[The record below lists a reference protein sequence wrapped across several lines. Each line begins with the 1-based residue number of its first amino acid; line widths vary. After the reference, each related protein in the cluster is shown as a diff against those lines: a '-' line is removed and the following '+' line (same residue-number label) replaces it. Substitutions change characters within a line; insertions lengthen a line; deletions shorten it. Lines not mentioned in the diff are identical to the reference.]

1 MEQSSN
7 ITSRYGKRGYYVKKI
22 VRLSSFCALLAIGVF
37 VFSNSFACAQVTG
50 KSVKIGIMLPIT
62 ASSGADSKGQV
73 MAAEIAR
80 DEINGAGGVGGVP
93 LELVTY
99 DTRGDVKEAIIVFKK
114 LAMGDKVL
122 SVMGP
127 GYSTEC
133 EVVFP
138 LANELKLVSVSPAS
152 AKPGLTAKNRPWA
165 FRDSGIADRKLAP
178 GFKKWIETNKI
189 KKVYMVWDAKD
200 ALAKSEIN
208 DIFPVLL
215 KANGAESLGV
225 LTYMTGDMDFSA
237 LVTKVKEAKPDGL
250 IVSSGP
256 TEMANFVREWRKQ
269 GLKQPVFGGAEA
281 YQIDL
286 MRIGGKDVEGM
297 MTGGHVW
304 IGRQDPRMQAF
315 VKNYQ
320 ERGKTQLPKEIA
332 GTPPDTNQVAIYDG
346 IYINKKAMEEYKITN
361 RPDDIEKDR
370 DKIRQGWQNL
380 KNYNAIMGVISM
392 GADGD
397 IIGKN
402 YIITVKDGRFAG
414 SE

>member
-1 MEQSSN
+1 
-7 ITSRYGKRGYYVKKI
+7 VKKI
-22 VRLSSFCALLAIGVF
+22 SWLFGISALLVIGVF
-37 VFSNSFACAQVTG
+37 LFSSSFVLAQVTG
-50 KSVKIGIMLPIT
+50 KSVKIGIMVPIT

-73 MAAEIAR
+73 LAAEIAR
-80 DEINGAGGVGGVP
+80 DEINAAGGIGGVP
-93 LELVTY
+93 LELVVY
-99 DTRGDVKEAIIVFKK
+99 DTRADVKEDIIIFKK
-114 LAMGDKVL
+114 LALVDKVL

-138 LANELKLVSVSPAS
+138 LANELKLVSAAPAS

-178 GFKKWIETNKI
+178 AFKKWIEMYKI
-189 KKVYMVWDAKD
+189 KKVYMVYDAKD
-200 ALAKSEIN
+200 ALAKSEMN
-208 DIFPVLL
+208 DIFPAFL
-215 KANGAESLGV
+215 KADGGESLGV

-237 LVTKVKEAKPDGL
+237 LVTKVKETKPDGVV
-250 IVSSGP
+250 ISSGP
-256 TEMANFVREWRKQ
+256 TEMANFVREMRRQ
-269 GLKQPVFGGAEA
+269 GMKQPVFGGAEA

-304 IGRQDPRMQAF
+304 IGRADPRMQAF
-315 VKNYQ
+315 VKNYE
-320 ERGKTQLPKEIA
+320 ERGKTALPKEIA
-332 GTPPDTNQVAIYDG
+332 GTPPDTNQVAMYDG
-346 IYINKKAMEEYKITN
+346 IYINKKAMDEYKITN
-361 RPDDIEKDR
+361 RPEDLEKDR

-392 GADGD
+392 GTDGD

-402 YIITVKDGRFAG
+402 YIIQVKGGRFVAI
-414 SE
+414 E